1 MRAKLGHQ
9 EKQTRDA
16 ARAAA
21 KAELLLQEESGFLEA
36 EGLEKTFKFRQ
47 DQIFS
52 NLDVNSAS
60 KVKKEKYFFLSF
72 FFSLNFF
79 FY

>member
-1 MRAKLGHQ
+1 MRAKLSHQ

-60 KVKKEKYFFLSF
+60 KVKQVYYF
-72 FFSLNFF
+72 FF
-79 FY
+79 FYFC

>member
-36 EGLEKTFKFRQ
+36 EGMEKTFKFRQ

-60 KVKKEKYFFLSF
+60 KVKREIFFSYFFF
-72 FFSLNFF
+72 VI
-79 FY
+79 